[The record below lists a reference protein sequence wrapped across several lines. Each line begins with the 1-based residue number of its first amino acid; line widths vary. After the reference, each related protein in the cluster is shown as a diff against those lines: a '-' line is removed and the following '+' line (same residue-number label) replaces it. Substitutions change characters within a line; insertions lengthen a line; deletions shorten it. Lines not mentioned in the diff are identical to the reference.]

1 MMIVVVGEM
10 KMFANIQMCGKNYE
24 DRVWTLQQAGTAH
37 CTRPG
42 GALTRATAAGDR
54 GNMWSYAWELELLV
68 CCRPRKTP
76 GHLAKT

>member
-1 MMIVVVGEM
+1 MMIMVEVV
-10 KMFANIQMCGKNYE
+10 KMFTKIYFWGNE
-24 DRVWTLQQAGTAH
+24 DEDQVWTLQQAGTAH